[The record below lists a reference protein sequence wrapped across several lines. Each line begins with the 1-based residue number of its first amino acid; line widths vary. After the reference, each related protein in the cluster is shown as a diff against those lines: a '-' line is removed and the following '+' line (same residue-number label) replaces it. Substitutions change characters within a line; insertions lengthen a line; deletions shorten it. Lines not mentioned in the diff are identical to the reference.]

1 MSEYI
6 LEMDN
11 ICKSFSGVQVLHH
24 VNLKVRKG
32 TLHALMGEN
41 GAGKSTLMKILIG
54 AHRADSGT
62 IRFNGED
69 LEPSTLTVH
78 QALGKGISMIFQ
90 ELCLVPDMSVA
101 ENIFIGREPKIG
113 KTGIVDR
120 KKLIRQTQELLDS
133 FEITFLRPTDSLR
146 GMSTAK
152 MQMIEICKALSYHS
166 KLIIMDEPT
175 SSLTED
181 ECKTLFRIVERLK
194 RNGITF
200 IFISHKMDE
209 IYTVAD
215 EMTVLR
221 DGMTID
227 CKPVNEMPMQE
238 LISKMV
244 GREISTF
251 FPPRDSQCGE
261 KLLEVRG
268 LTKAGKFQDISFS
281 VHRGEILG
289 FAGLV
294 GAGRSETM
302 QCIFGLTPGS
312 SGDVYINGQKA
323 HIRTAVDA
331 MKLGIAMVPENRK
344 LEGLYHVQSV
354 KFNSTIEVL
363 EKFIN
368 SLMVNSRLEEQIT
381 QEFIDKMRTKTPSQE
396 QRVANLSGGNQQKVM
411 IGRWLATDPKIL
423 ILDEPTRGVDV
434 GAKAEIYE
442 IMNELTKQ
450 GVSIIMISSELPEI
464 INMADRVYVMYEGRV
479 TGCIP
484 YQDVSQEAIM
494 KLATLEATEGHDNG

>member
-11 ICKSFSGVQVLHH
+11 ICKSFFGVQGLHH

-69 LEPSTLTVH
+69 LEPSTLTVQ

-152 MQMIEICKALSYHS
+152 MQMIEICKA
-166 KLIIMDEPT
+166 
-175 SSLTED
+175 
-181 ECKTLFRIVERLK
+181 LFRIVERLK

-294 GAGRSETM
+294 GAGRTEIM
-302 QCIFGLTPGS
+302 EALFGYNPAD
-312 SGDVYINGQKA
+312 SGDIWLKGEQVKITRPRDAINRGMVMVTED
-323 HIRTAVDA
+323 R
-331 MKLGIAMVPENRK
+331 KLTGLFLGLSISHNMVIPNLKSYLKGIAVSNAKINRTCK
-344 LEGLYHVQSV
+344 EGADKFQV
-354 KFNSTIEVL
+354 KMASLNQEVCH
-363 EKFIN
+363 
-368 SLMVNSRLEEQIT
+368 
-381 QEFIDKMRTKTPSQE
+381 
-396 QRVANLSGGNQQKVM
+396 LSGGNQQKVVLA
-411 IGRWLATDPKIL
+411 RWMMLDPDII
-423 ILDEPTRGVDV
+423 ILDEPTRGIDI
-434 GAKAEIYE
+434 GAKTQIYHL
-442 IMNELTKQ
+442 MRELAKQ
-450 GVSIIMISSELPEI
+450 GKAIIMISSELPEVI
-464 INMADRVYVMYEGRV
+464 GMSDNIVVMFEGKI
-479 TGCIP
+479 TGTLSGDGAT
-484 YQDVSQEAIM
+484 QDEIM
-494 KLATLEATEGHDNG
+494 RYAENVG

>member
-1 MSEYI
+1 
-6 LEMDN
+6 
-11 ICKSFSGVQVLHH
+11 
-24 VNLKVRKG
+24 
-32 TLHALMGEN
+32 
-41 GAGKSTLMKILIG
+41 
-54 AHRADSGT
+54 
-62 IRFNGED
+62 
-69 LEPSTLTVH
+69 
-78 QALGKGISMIFQ
+78 
-90 ELCLVPDMSVA
+90 
-101 ENIFIGREPKIG
+101 
-113 KTGIVDR
+113 
-120 KKLIRQTQELLDS
+120 
-133 FEITFLRPTDSLR
+133 
-146 GMSTAK
+146 

-294 GAGRSETM
+294 GAGRTEIM
-302 QCIFGLTPGS
+302 EALFGYNPAD
-312 SGDVYINGQKA
+312 SGDIWLKGEQVKITRPRDAINRGMVMVTEAGEVYG
-323 HIRTAVDA
+323 
-331 MKLGIAMVPENRK
+331 
-344 LEGLYHVQSV
+344 EG
-354 KFNSTIEVL
+354 
-363 EKFIN
+363 
-368 SLMVNSRLEEQIT
+368 
-381 QEFIDKMRTKTPSQE
+381 FIDPGKT
-396 QRVANLSGGNQQKVM
+396 
-411 IGRWLATDPKIL
+411 
-423 ILDEPTRGVDV
+423 
-434 GAKAEIYE
+434 
-442 IMNELTKQ
+442 
-450 GVSIIMISSELPEI
+450 SSFL
-464 INMADRVYVMYEGRV
+464 
-479 TGCIP
+479 
-484 YQDVSQEAIM
+484 
-494 KLATLEATEGHDNG
+494 

>member
-194 RNGITF
+194 RDGITF

-294 GAGRSETM
+294 GAGRTEIM
-302 QCIFGLTPGS
+302 EALFGYNPAD
-312 SGDVYINGQKA
+312 SGDIWLKGEQVKITHPRDAINRGMVMVTED
-323 HIRTAVDA
+323 R
-331 MKLGIAMVPENRK
+331 KLTGLFLGLSISHNMVIPNLKSYLKGIAVSNAKINRTCK
-344 LEGLYHVQSV
+344 EGADKFQV
-354 KFNSTIEVL
+354 KMASLNQEVCH
-363 EKFIN
+363 
-368 SLMVNSRLEEQIT
+368 
-381 QEFIDKMRTKTPSQE
+381 
-396 QRVANLSGGNQQKVM
+396 LSGGNQQKVVLA
-411 IGRWLATDPKIL
+411 RWMMLDPDII
-423 ILDEPTRGVDV
+423 ILDEPTRGIDI
-434 GAKAEIYE
+434 GAKTQIYHL
-442 IMNELTKQ
+442 MRELAKQ
-450 GVSIIMISSELPEI
+450 GKAIIMISSELPEVI
-464 INMADRVYVMYEGRV
+464 GMSDNIVVMFEGKI
-479 TGCIP
+479 TGTLSGDGAT
-484 YQDVSQEAIM
+484 QDEIM
-494 KLATLEATEGHDNG
+494 RYAENVG